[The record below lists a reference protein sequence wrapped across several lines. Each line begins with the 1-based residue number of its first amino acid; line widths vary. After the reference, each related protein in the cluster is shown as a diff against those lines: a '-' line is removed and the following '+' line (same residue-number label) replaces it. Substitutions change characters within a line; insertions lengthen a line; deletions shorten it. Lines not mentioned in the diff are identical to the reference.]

1 MWQLRGKRGR
11 FGTCRVHSPT
21 ANNSGNSLIRTR
33 PLGLLK
39 PLSANQANVESSY
52 KTNHSSDQFLQ
63 NRPPK
68 NQVKKYVNIFLEI
81 IYSSSCMAGAKK
93 TNTNILTGNRSYQ
106 FNFSL

>member
-1 MWQLRGKRGR
+1 MWQLLGKRGR

-68 NQVKKYVNIFLEI
+68 NQVEKIRKHLSGDNLFDKRIRRPVWRVLRKQIQIF
-81 IYSSSCMAGAKK
+81 
-93 TNTNILTGNRSYQ
+93 
-106 FNFSL
+106 